1 MNARTQYPSE
11 GRSATATSSK
21 SNTLYKPKNIYKKD
35 NRKVDDIKTNKLTN
49 KLMCQ
54 SHVQKDKIISGII
67 GFINFLQTT
76 SLETAKRR
84 DATLILVPS
93 VGSIMC
99 LPFPFLFLFVKFKR

>member
-35 NRKVDDIKTNKLTN
+35 NRKVDDIKTNKL
-49 KLMCQ
+49 MCQ

-67 GFINFLQTT
+67 GFIKFLTNDFFRDSKAT
-76 SLETAKRR
+76 RR
-84 DATLILVPS
+84 DTDLGTIRWKHNVPSFSFLILQQ
-93 VGSIMC
+93 
-99 LPFPFLFLFVKFKR
+99 LD